1 MISRVSEKRTTE
13 QVLSV
18 MHPIVSEWFRAK
30 FGEVTEAQAMAVP
43 LIHSKKSVLAS
54 SPTGSGKTLTAFLSI
69 LNELTLLAE
78 DGRLEDRIYAVYV
91 SPLKALANDI
101 NENLLRPLA
110 EISEMFENKGLI
122 PPDIK
127 VAVRTGDTLARERQ
141 KQARSPPHIFITT
154 PESLSLVL
162 STPVFS
168 TRFSGVDYVVID
180 EVHEICDSKRGV
192 ALSVAVERLQSF
204 CAKEFVR
211 IGLSAT

>member
-30 FGEVTEAQAMAVP
+30 FGEVTEAQAMAAP
-43 LIHSKKSVLAS
+43 LIHSKKSVLVS

-110 EISEMFENKGLI
+110 EISDLFRAKGLT
-122 PPDIK
+122 PPDVR

-154 PESLSLVL
+154 PEALPPAL
-162 STPVFS
+162 STPLFS
-168 TRFSGVDYVVID
+168 KKFAGGKY
-180 EVHEICDSKRGV
+180 
-192 ALSVAVERLQSF
+192 
-204 CAKEFVR
+204 
-211 IGLSAT
+211 